1 MKHNQT
7 YCQQTLLMGDQFMDK
22 FESAASA
29 LADFA
34 IRRPVTIGML
44 FLSMLVFGI
53 ISSQLLP
60 LEKFPSIDI
69 PEIAIRIPYN
79 DATPVEV
86 EKMITRP
93 VEEALATMSGIKRLR
108 SRSSE
113 DGSEV
118 QLQFAWD
125 ENLKAKGI
133 EAREKIDA
141 IRADLPDDVERV
153 LVYQFNTNDMPIFS
167 LRVSS
172 KRDLSSAYDLLERN
186 LKRPIERVAGVS
198 KVELYGVTKKQI
210 SIRLDQQLMAALQVD
225 TNELSSALSN
235 ANFSLTAGS
244 FIDSDIQ
251 QKITV
256 NPQGEFTSLQEIRDL
271 MIKKGVRLSDIALVK
286 YEKPKRIEGRH
297 LDKSYAVGFNIYRE
311 STSNMVEVASN
322 VLNVIDDASLNPAFD
337 GIHLYIMQNEAESV
351 TESLSDLLSAG
362 MIGALLSLIVLYAFL
377 RNVSSTLL
385 VVLSVPFSICITL
398 GCMYMMGYTI
408 NILSMMGLMLAVGM
422 LVDNAVVVT
431 ESISQERE
439 KNPDVVAATKAGV
452 GKVSLA
458 VIAGTIT
465 TAIVFLPNIVGA
477 KVNITV
483 FLEHVAI
490 AICIS
495 LFASLLISQTLIPLL
510 STKIN
515 PKVDKKTKSKHPK
528 RSTKIATWY
537 KHLLIWTLNN
547 QGKTSLIAILIL
559 GSTALPMQHVTS
571 DDDNNDNQSQIWMN
585 YDIQGS
591 FSLEE
596 VEKTVTKMEA
606 YLYTNQ
612 QEFHIKQVYTYYT
625 AGFAVSGITLIDDI
639 PMSQSEIKKL
649 ITENLPTFVRAKPSF
664 QWEEGNGGGI
674 QMTIVGESSERLG
687 QIAEQIVPI
696 LGNVEGLSEVKT
708 DTSWQKQELQIVIN
722 SQKAFRFGLNSTDIS
737 RVVSTALRG
746 TNLRTF
752 RYGDSGEV
760 GIRLMYD
767 KELQNSV
774 DALKNLT
781 ITRISGQNITLD
793 MIAKLTVKPRLSEI
807 NRSYRQTSTTI
818 RGNLQ
823 DGFTLEDAQKSIEGV
838 MQHIKLPTGYDWTF
852 DGSIKR
858 QNQNEDAM
866 QTNMLLALIMIYIV
880 MAALFESLLLPT
892 AVITSLLFSMT
903 GVFWALFAT
912 GLDMS
917 IMSMIGMLILMGI
930 VVNNGI
936 VLVDRINQLINIGYS
951 VQQAIIEACLTR
963 VKPILMTVATTVLG
977 LVPLAIGSTQIGGDG
992 PPYSPMAISIIG
1004 GLIFSTLTSLVLV
1017 PLTYLLLL
1025 KLRAKTINMITNSKD
1040 MVNRVINV

>member
-1 MKHNQT
+1 
-7 YCQQTLLMGDQFMDK
+7 MDK
-22 FESAASA
+22 FESAGSA

-34 IRRPVTIGML
+34 IRRPVTIMML
-44 FLSMLVFGI
+44 FLSMLIFGI

-69 PEIAIRIPYN
+69 PEIAIRIPYK

-93 VEEALATMSGIKRLR
+93 VEETLATMSGIKRLR

-113 DGSEV
+113 DGAEI

-141 IRADLPDDVERV
+141 IRADLPDDVERI

-172 KRDLSSAYDLLERN
+172 DRDLSSAYDLLERN
-186 LKRPIERVAGVS
+186 LKRPLERVPGVS

-210 SIRLDQQLMAALQVD
+210 SIRLDQQLMAALQIN
-225 TNELSSALSN
+225 TNELSHSLSN

-244 FIDSDIQ
+244 FVDSDIE

-271 MIKKGVRLSDIALVK
+271 MVKKGVRLSDIALVK

-297 LDKSYAVGFNIYRE
+297 LDQSYAVGFNIFRE
-311 STSNMVEVASN
+311 STSNMVEVSSR
-322 VLNVIDDASLNPAFD
+322 VLKVIDDANSNPAFN
-337 GIHLYIMQNEAESV
+337 GIHLFIMQNEAESV
-351 TESLSDLLSAG
+351 TESLSDLLNAG
-362 MIGALLSLIVLYAFL
+362 MIGALLSLLVLYAFL
-377 RNVSSTLL
+377 RNITSTLL
-385 VVLSVPFSICITL
+385 VVMSVPFSICITL
-398 GCMYMMGYTI
+398 GCMYLMGYTI

-431 ESISQERE
+431 ESIDQEKA
-439 KNPDVVAATKAGV
+439 KNPDVIAATKAGV

-477 KVNITV
+477 KVNITI

-510 STKIN
+510 STKIKN
-515 PKVDKKTKSKHPK
+515 KTKTKAVISDNNKQPK
-528 RSTKIATWY
+528 PAGKMAIWY
-537 KHLLIWTLNN
+537 KHILTWSLKN

-559 GSTALPMQHVTS
+559 ASTALPMQHVTN
-571 DDDNNDNQSQIWMN
+571 DDDNNDDQSRVWMN

-591 FSLEE
+591 FSLQE
-596 VEKTVTKMEA
+596 VEKTVTKMEK
-606 YLYTNQ
+606 YLYANQ
-612 QEFHIKQVYTYYT
+612 EKFHIKQVYTYYT
-625 AGFAVSGITLIDDI
+625 AGYAVSGITLIDDL
-639 PMSQSEIKKL
+639 PVSQSEVKKQ
-649 ITENLPTFVRAKPSF
+649 ITDNLPKFVRAKPSF
-664 QWEEGNGGGI
+664 QWDQGNGGGI
-674 QMTIVGESSERLG
+674 QMTIIGDSSERLG
-687 QIAEQIVPI
+687 QIAEQIIPI
-696 LGNVEGLSEVKT
+696 LTNVEGLSEVKT
-708 DTSWQKQELQIVIN
+708 DTSRQKKELQIVIDR
-722 SQKAFRFGLNSTDIS
+722 QKAFRFGLSSNDIS

-767 KELQNSV
+767 QALQNSV

-781 ITRISGQNITLD
+781 ITRASGQNITLD

-807 NRSYRQTSTTI
+807 NRSYRQTSITI
-818 RGNLQ
+818 GGNLQ
-823 DGFTLEDAQKSIEGV
+823 DGFTLENAQKSIEGV

-903 GVFWALFAT
+903 GVFWALFIT

-936 VLVDRINQLINIGYS
+936 VLVDRINQLINIGYA

-963 VKPILMTVATTVLG
+963 VRPILMTVATTVLG
-977 LVPLAIGSTQIGGDG
+977 LVPLAIGSTRIGGDG

-1017 PLTYLLLL
+1017 PLAYLLLL
-1025 KLRAKTINMITNSKD
+1025 KLRTKTTQMISNSKR
-1040 MVNRVINV
+1040 MINRVISI

>member
-1 MKHNQT
+1 
-7 YCQQTLLMGDQFMDK
+7 MDK

-495 LFASLLISQTLIPLL
+495 LFASLWLLKTLIQLL
-510 STKIN
+510 PPKIN
-515 PKVDKKTKSKHPK
+515 PKVEKKIKSKNPK
-528 RSTKIATWY
+528 RTK
-537 KHLLIWTLNN
+537 K
-547 QGKTSLIAILIL
+547 
-559 GSTALPMQHVTS
+559 
-571 DDDNNDNQSQIWMN
+571 
-585 YDIQGS
+585 
-591 FSLEE
+591 
-596 VEKTVTKMEA
+596 
-606 YLYTNQ
+606 
-612 QEFHIKQVYTYYT
+612 
-625 AGFAVSGITLIDDI
+625 
-639 PMSQSEIKKL
+639 
-649 ITENLPTFVRAKPSF
+649 
-664 QWEEGNGGGI
+664 
-674 QMTIVGESSERLG
+674 
-687 QIAEQIVPI
+687 
-696 LGNVEGLSEVKT
+696 
-708 DTSWQKQELQIVIN
+708 
-722 SQKAFRFGLNSTDIS
+722 
-737 RVVSTALRG
+737 
-746 TNLRTF
+746 
-752 RYGDSGEV
+752 
-760 GIRLMYD
+760 
-767 KELQNSV
+767 
-774 DALKNLT
+774 
-781 ITRISGQNITLD
+781 
-793 MIAKLTVKPRLSEI
+793 
-807 NRSYRQTSTTI
+807 
-818 RGNLQ
+818 
-823 DGFTLEDAQKSIEGV
+823 
-838 MQHIKLPTGYDWTF
+838 
-852 DGSIKR
+852 
-858 QNQNEDAM
+858 
-866 QTNMLLALIMIYIV
+866 
-880 MAALFESLLLPT
+880 
-892 AVITSLLFSMT
+892 
-903 GVFWALFAT
+903 
-912 GLDMS
+912 
-917 IMSMIGMLILMGI
+917 
-930 VVNNGI
+930 
-936 VLVDRINQLINIGYS
+936 
-951 VQQAIIEACLTR
+951 
-963 VKPILMTVATTVLG
+963 
-977 LVPLAIGSTQIGGDG
+977 
-992 PPYSPMAISIIG
+992 
-1004 GLIFSTLTSLVLV
+1004 
-1017 PLTYLLLL
+1017 
-1025 KLRAKTINMITNSKD
+1025 
-1040 MVNRVINV
+1040 